1 MAAVSSRSLA
11 ATCLLALVIAGCLA
25 AALPS
30 ANARR
35 LLATAM
41 PPAGS
46 ESPAMAPAPESGADD
61 LPAGRMLFEGGL
73 CLAGRLL
80 SGLGL

>member
-11 ATCLLALVIAGCLA
+11 ATCLLAIVLAGCLA

-30 ANARR
+30 ADARR

-41 PPAGS
+41 PPAGT
-46 ESPAMAPAPESGADD
+46 ESPAIAPAPQSGADD
-61 LPAGRMLFEGGL
+61 HAGRMLFEGGL
-73 CLAGRLL
+73 RLAGRLL